1 MSSACSLKIFTN
13 SVLKPGFQVLLVVW
27 LAVSSYVVM
36 MWIDGIHRALLL
48 RARVLLVVW
57 LAVSSYV
64 VMMWIDGIHRA
75 LLLRGVRVLVP
86 FVFFVLRVD

>member
-1 MSSACSLKIFTN
+1 MSSACSLKIFSN

-27 LAVSSYVVM
+27 LAVF
-36 MWIDGIHRALLL
+36 
-48 RARVLLVVW
+48 
-57 LAVSSYV
+57 SYV